1 MTYNEF
7 KRQLGKAGISSKEF
21 SRLVKLNPNSLTN
34 YAKTGKIP
42 AHWAIIAA
50 LIGEMAEQGI
60 NYRAVI
66 ERIDFEPNKVRGAA
80 KKGIFGGDSKEK
92 LA

>member
-1 MTYNEF
+1 MIYDEF
-7 KRQLGKAGISSKEF
+7 KRQLGKAGISGREF

-50 LIGEMAEQGI
+50 LMGEMAEFGVD
-60 NYRAVI
+60 YKTVI
-66 ERIDFEPNKVRGAA
+66 QRIDIEPNRVRGAA
-80 KKGIFGGDSKEK
+80 SKGKFGGDK
-92 LA
+92 